1 MKPLRIL
8 LVDDQT
14 LFRKAIAS
22 LFSTREDIEVVGEA
36 SDGLEAIAAARET
49 LPDIILMDLNMPNC
63 TGLEAVKQIKKELP
77 EIKVIMLTISDD
89 DQDVFTAIKNGAEGY
104 LLKNMEPR
112 ELFEMLEKT
121 RNGELAIKGVLARK
135 ILQEF
140 RQLEGKT
147 EKPPETSEALTPR
160 EIRVLQLIAT
170 GASNLEIAQSL
181 YISENTVKLHLRNI
195 LTKLQLNNRIQAAV
209 YAVKKGLVDG

>member
-22 LFSTREDIEVVGEA
+22 LFLTRDDIEVVGEA
-36 SDGLEAIAAARET
+36 GDGLEAIAVARET

-63 TGLEAVKQIKKELP
+63 TGLEAVKVIKQELP
-77 EIKVIMLTISDD
+77 DIKVIMLTISDD

-140 RQLEGKT
+140 RQLERKT

-181 YISENTVKLHLRNI
+181 YISENTVKLHLRSI

-209 YAVKKGLVDG
+209 YAVKKGLVNG

>member
-147 EKPPETSEALTPR
+147 ERPPETSEVLTPR

-195 LTKLQLNNRIQAAV
+195 LAKLQLNNRIQAAV

>member
-63 TGLEAVKQIKKELP
+63 SGLEAVKQIKQELP

-195 LTKLQLNNRIQAAV
+195 LAKLQLNNRIQAAV